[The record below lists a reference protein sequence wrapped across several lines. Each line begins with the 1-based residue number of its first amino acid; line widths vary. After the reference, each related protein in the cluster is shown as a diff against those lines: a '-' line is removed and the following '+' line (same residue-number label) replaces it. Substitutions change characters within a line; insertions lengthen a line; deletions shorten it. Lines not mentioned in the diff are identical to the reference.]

1 MDLILELLV
10 NNRDIQLLVIF
21 IVLDVIFGF
30 LRSIK
35 ERKTNST
42 IGIDG
47 IIRKTGMLITI
58 VVTIIIDNLANIN
71 LIGFIPEE
79 VRTYLGCNVCGLT
92 TLFNLLYIIFE
103 SLSILKNMRKCGIP
117 FPKKLNDFL
126 EKILQEFTSEEKKD
140 EGEQI

>member
-1 MDLILELLV
+1 MIEKTIDLLI
-10 NNRDIQLLVIF
+10 NNKNIRFLVIF

-58 VVTIIIDNLANIN
+58 VVTIILDKMAGID
-71 LIGFIPEE
+71 LILFIPEE
-79 VRTYLGCNVCGLT
+79 LKNSIGIGKVGIT
-92 TLFNLLYIIFE
+92 TLFNSLYVIFE
-103 SLSILKNMRKCGIP
+103 ILSIMKNMRKCEIP
-117 FPKKLNDFL
+117 LPNKLNKFL
-126 EKILQEFTSEEKKD
+126 DKLLMEFTSEIKEK
-140 EGEQI
+140 